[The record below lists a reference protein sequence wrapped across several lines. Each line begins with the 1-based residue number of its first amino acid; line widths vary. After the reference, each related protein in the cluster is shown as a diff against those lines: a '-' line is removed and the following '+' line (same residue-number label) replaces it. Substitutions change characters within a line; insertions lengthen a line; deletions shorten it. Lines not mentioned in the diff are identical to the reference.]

1 MSKGS
6 KLHFLQTGL
15 KELKYLVKSL
25 AMELDVAPTDGKA
38 HQDLLRRINQVSEA
52 ALQIPIPDK
61 DLLFTETLTR
71 RKTQALTKEEL
82 EFLESTTWITEGE
95 IGEEIDVEAMN
106 KRLKERGYEIQLSF
120 PETPKD

>member
-6 KLHFLQTGL
+6 KSHPLKTVL
-15 KELKYLVKSL
+15 KELRYLVKSL
-25 AMELDVAPTDGKA
+25 GMELDVAPSDRKA

-52 ALQIPIPDK
+52 SLQIPDE
-61 DLLFTETLTR
+61 DWFRTVNFTDRET
-71 RKTQALTKEEL
+71 QEPTKEEL
-82 EFLESTTWITEGE
+82 EFLESTEWITEGE

-106 KRLKERGYEIQLSF
+106 KRLKKRGYEIQLSF

>member
-6 KLHFLQTGL
+6 KSHPLETVL
-15 KELKYLVKSL
+15 KELGYLVKSL
-25 AMELDVAPTDGKA
+25 EMELDVAPTDGKA
-38 HQDLLRRINQVSEA
+38 HQDLLRRINQVSA
-52 ALQIPIPDK
+52 VALQIPDEAWF
-61 DLLFTETLTR
+61 LTVNFTEGE
-71 RKTQALTKEEL
+71 TQEPTKEEL
-82 EFLESTTWITEGE
+82 EFLESIEWVAESE

>member
-6 KLHFLQTGL
+6 KSHPLETVL
-15 KELKYLVKSL
+15 KELGYLVKSL
-25 AMELDVAPTDGKA
+25 EMELDVAPTDGKA
-38 HQDLLRRINQVSEA
+38 HQDLLRRINQVSA
-52 ALQIPIPDK
+52 VALQIPDEDWFLTVKFTDK
-61 DLLFTETLTR
+61 ETQKLN
-71 RKTQALTKEEL
+71 KEEL
-82 EFLESTTWITEGE
+82 EFLESTEWVAEGE

>member
-6 KLHFLQTGL
+6 KLHPLESVL
-15 KELKYLVKSL
+15 KELDYLIKSL
-25 AMELDVAPTDGKA
+25 EMEIDVAPTDRKA
-38 HQDLLRRINQVSEA
+38 HQDLLRRINQVSAA
-52 ALQIPIPDK
+52 ALQIPDE
-61 DLLFTETLTR
+61 DWFRTVNFTD
-71 RKTQALTKEEL
+71 RKTQEPTKEEL
-82 EFLESTTWITEGE
+82 EFLESTEWIAEGE